1 MLKKIFILFW
11 VIFSSSI
18 YASRYQCDSQTDKLE
33 EFCIIPFPQSI
44 SYYDDVLKLRSKVT
58 ISYSPNVINE
68 AQALSLYLE
77 RDFSIKSQL
86 IQNARTA
93 DIILLQDSLFMMDKD
108 EAYQL
113 DMSRNNIVMR
123 SSSTAGIFYCIQT
136 FRQILTKADGYNF
149 VRKAI
154 ITDYPA
160 FSWRAFMLDEAR
172 YFKGKQVVLDI
183 LDRMAE
189 LKMNIFH
196 WHLTDDQGWR
206 IEIKKYPK
214 LTEIG
219 AFRDS
224 TEIGVGSNIYDG
236 IPHGGYYTQ
245 EEIKQIIDY
254 ASKLHIQ
261 IIPEIEMPGH
271 ASAAI
276 ASYPQLGTM
285 SQEIRVP
292 GKLGVHYNVFD
303 ISDVNVIDFLKDV
316 LDEVITL
323 FPSDIIH
330 IGGDE
335 VRYDQWLTSKEIGD
349 YMKKNHLL
357 SFADLQVHFT
367 NYISHYLADKN
378 KRMIGWNEITGAVVN
393 DYQRDLSNKS
403 NSKLS
408 KRSIIHFWKGDLLLM
423 KKAIDDGYEVV
434 NSFHDYTYLDYST
447 TKISLKKAYE
457 FNPVPDVLDNRQ
469 KNQVLGLG
477 CQMWGELIPTVE
489 SMNKKIYP
497 RIAAF
502 SEVGWTKLDNKDF
515 SRFTKCL
522 NKFIERWCRLGIYVL
537 NLD

>member
-113 DMSRNNIVMR
+113 DMSKNNIVMR

-136 FRQILTKADGYNF
+136 FRQILTKANGYNF

-224 TEIGVGSNIYDG
+224 TEIERFGSNIYDG
-236 IPHGGYYTQ
+236 VPHGGYYTQ

-292 GKLGVHYNVFD
+292 GKLGVHYNVFN
-303 ISDVNVIDFLKDV
+303 ISDVNVIGFLKDV
-316 LDEVITL
+316 LDEVIAL

-335 VRYDQWLTSKEIGD
+335 VRYDQWLASKEIGD
-349 YMKKNHLL
+349 YMKKNHLS

-393 DYQRDLSNKS
+393 DYQENLSNKS

-408 KRSIIHFWKGDLLLM
+408 KRSIIHFWKGDLQLM
-423 KKAIDDGYEVV
+423 KKAINEGYEVV
-434 NSFHDYTYLDYST
+434 NSFHNYTYLDYST
-447 TKISLKKAYE
+447 TEISLKKAYE
-457 FNPVPDVLDNRQ
+457 FNPVPDVLDDRQ
-469 KNQVLGLG
+469 KKQVLGLG
-477 CQMWGELIPTVE
+477 CQMWGEFISTVE
-489 SMNKKIYP
+489 SMNKK
-497 RIAAF
+497 
-502 SEVGWTKLDNKDF
+502 KL
-515 SRFTKCL
+515 S
-522 NKFIERWCRLGIYVL
+522 
-537 NLD
+537 